1 MRHRIPGRHHPEQN
15 REDDHRG
22 RILRAP
28 PDRADNKAG
37 NYSHGWGRRIALIG
51 AFGVGGKVVS
61 GVRTKAKW
69 RHGELAFSPALD
81 ARMRA
86 KAKSWF
92 IPSRDPTYAPVVR
105 TLCASAEGSRDGAE
119 GRRIPI
125 KPMVDG
131 ANRLQC
137 WALHFCASAGRWGLA
152 DGLSTAASGQ
162 VGTFSLKG

>member
-61 GVRTKAKW
+61 GARTKTKW
-69 RHGELAFSPALD
+69 RHGEIAFSPALD
-81 ARMRA
+81 DRMRL

-92 IPSRDPTYAPVVR
+92 IPSRDPTYAPVVQR
-105 TLCASAEGSRDGAE
+105 YAQAQRASAR
-119 GRRIPI
+119 
-125 KPMVDG
+125 
-131 ANRLQC
+131 
-137 WALHFCASAGRWGLA
+137 GLR
-152 DGLSTAASGQ
+152 GG
-162 VGTFSLKG
+162 